1 MKIVFVVSSIGDTDL
16 ALGTVKSLEKKNKDE
31 VTFIALTKT
40 ALDRIEKFN
49 STLPVEKKALY
60 EILCNEPNYFPESC
74 TEIEIEK
81 ISQFIDENHLEQA
94 YIGVPSAVKSKT
106 PFQIA
111 QSIKKIPVLMA
122 YEFMFK
128 PETHCIW
135 EFVPALNTMPNIKWA
150 IPLDTAVENFSSTCT
165 VGHLSIDNAF
175 PVKQPSEKSAEE
187 IRQRL
192 QIESWQSFVFLSS
205 TTQPVEVDLMFLDA
219 VLTELPHHPTMQVR
233 LGIHPGI
240 QDLNL
245 YLTAI
250 LSVFEKH
257 KNVLNQFKIILPNS
271 LLARIPESIASH
283 PVFLRADVNGPE
295 AGWAANKVGQ
305 AVPGALLNQAALEGK
320 PVYSHSG
327 KPYLTASYFSEN
339 IAAFFSAQQKEPRH
353 KNEVNLD
360 EQTASENC
368 ATILTR

>member
-16 ALGTVKSLEKKNKDE
+16 ALGTVKSLEKNNQDV

-60 EILCNEPNYFPESC
+60 QILHREPNYFPESC

-81 ISQFIDENHLEQA
+81 ISQFIDECHIEQA
-94 YIGVPSAVKSKT
+94 YIGVPSTLKSKT

-111 QSIKKIPVLMA
+111 QSVKKIPVLMA

-128 PETHCIW
+128 PEAHSLW
-135 EFVPALNTMPNIKWA
+135 EFVPTLNAMPNIKWA
-150 IPLDTAVENFSSTCT
+150 VPLDTAVENFSTTCT

-192 QIESWQSFVFLSS
+192 QIESGQSLVFLSS
-205 TTQPVEVDLMFLDA
+205 TTQPIEVDLTFLDV

-240 QDLNL
+240 QDLNT
-245 YLTAI
+245 YLTNI
-250 LSVFEKH
+250 LSVFERH
-257 KNVLNQFKIILPNS
+257 GSVLNQFKIILPNS
-271 LLARIPESIASH
+271 LLPRISESIASQ
-283 PVFLRADVNGPE
+283 PVFLRTDVNGPE
-295 AGWAANKVGQ
+295 AGWAADKVGQ

-327 KPYLTASYFSEN
+327 KPYLPASYFSEN
-339 IAAFFSAQQKEPRH
+339 IASFFSAQQQEPRH
-353 KNEVNLD
+353 KNNLNLD
-360 EQTASENC
+360 EKSASENC